1 MMKTTIV
8 GGLLCA
14 ALVAVV
20 GLEAKDIV
28 ISGRIPATAPATQPA
43 TIVISGTAV
52 FREKIMLP
60 MDTVMVVTVTE
71 VTKADSPKQ
80 LVTKTFPTGGIN
92 SVAFAVEVTASD
104 VDQNSK
110 YQLSVIMKDGEKVVF
125 RNANEIPVLT
135 GSTQNEKLN
144 VVLVAAHE

>member
-1 MMKTTIV
+1 MMKTTIL

-14 ALVAVV
+14 VLGTVV

-71 VTKADSPKQ
+71 AIKSDPPKQ

-92 SVAFAVEVTASD
+92 SAAFAVEVTASD
-104 VDQNSK
+104 VDQNKK
-110 YQLSVIMKDGEKVVF
+110 YVLSVVMKDGEKVVF

-144 VVLVAAHE
+144 IVLVAAHE